1 MNTKEIKYS
10 QMLLDMSNAI
20 LDYVKQNGLKSFND
34 YKKEGTNNEENNFV
48 LEQEQEQEQEQFINA
63 DSSKV
68 ELINSQKEQSIIP
81 LLIGGWL
88 LYKILK

>member
-34 YKKEGTNNEENNFV
+34 YKNEGTNNEENLFI
-48 LEQEQEQEQEQFINA
+48 EQEQEQEQFINA
-63 DSSKV
+63 DTNKV
-68 ELINSQKEQSIIP
+68 EIVSSQKENNNILP
-81 LLIGGWL
+81 LIIGGWL

>member
-34 YKKEGTNNEENNFV
+34 YKKEGTNNEENNNF
-48 LEQEQEQEQEQFINA
+48 LEQEQEQEQFINA
-63 DSSKV
+63 DTNKV
-68 ELINSQKEQSIIP
+68 EIVSSQKENNNILP
-81 LLIGGWL
+81 LIIGGWI

>member
-34 YKKEGTNNEENNFV
+34 YKKEGTNNEENNTF
-48 LEQEQEQEQEQFINA
+48 LEQEQEQFINA
-63 DSSKV
+63 NTNKV
-68 ELINSQKEQSIIP
+68 EIVSSQKENNNILP
-81 LLIGGWL
+81 LIIGGWI

>member
-34 YKKEGTNNEENNFV
+34 YKKEGTNNEENNNF
-48 LEQEQEQEQEQFINA
+48 LEQEQEQFINA
-63 DSSKV
+63 DTNKV
-68 ELINSQKEQSIIP
+68 EIVSSQKENNNILP
-81 LLIGGWL
+81 LIIGGWL

>member
-34 YKKEGTNNEENNFV
+34 YKKEGTNNEENLFI
-48 LEQEQEQEQEQFINA
+48 EQEQEQFINA
-63 DSSKV
+63 DTNKV
-68 ELINSQKEQSIIP
+68 EIVSSQKEKNNILP
-81 LLIGGWL
+81 LIIGGWI

>member
-34 YKKEGTNNEENNFV
+34 YKKEGTNNEENNTF
-48 LEQEQEQEQEQFINA
+48 LEQEQFINA
-63 DSSKV
+63 DTNKV
-68 ELINSQKEQSIIP
+68 EIVSSQKENNNILP
-81 LLIGGWL
+81 LIIGGWI

>member
-34 YKKEGTNNEENNFV
+34 YKKESTNNEENNTF
-48 LEQEQEQEQEQFINA
+48 LEQEQEQEQFTNA
-63 DSSKV
+63 DTNKV
-68 ELINSQKEQSIIP
+68 EIVSSQKENNNILP
-81 LLIGGWL
+81 LIIGGWI

>member
-34 YKKEGTNNEENNFV
+34 YKKEGTNNEENLFI
-48 LEQEQEQEQEQFINA
+48 EQEQEQFTNA
-63 DSSKV
+63 DTNKV
-68 ELINSQKEQSIIP
+68 EIVSSQKENNNILP
-81 LLIGGWL
+81 LIIGGWI

>member
-34 YKKEGTNNEENNFV
+34 YKKEGTNNEENLFI
-48 LEQEQEQEQEQFINA
+48 EQEQFINA
-63 DSSKV
+63 NTNKV
-68 ELINSQKEQSIIP
+68 EIVSSQKEKNNILP
-81 LLIGGWL
+81 LIIGGWI

>member
-34 YKKEGTNNEENNFV
+34 YKKEGTNNEENNTF
-48 LEQEQEQEQEQFINA
+48 LEQEQEQEQFINA
-63 DSSKV
+63 DTNKV
-68 ELINSQKEQSIIP
+68 EIVSSQKENNNILP
-81 LLIGGWL
+81 LIIGGWI